1 MKTTINAFSVN
12 SQMKNININVETP
25 HSCPRCGIAYADAP
39 RVTYYSCLD
48 GFYEYNIY
56 AYSLYFCPNCG
67 KCFFIEY
74 RVSNDLY
81 SPETYTAYTDA
92 VYPHPDIEKGF
103 SEDIAKLSPNFIKI
117 YHQAEKAENMGLS
130 EICGLGYRKA
140 LEFLIK
146 DYGILFHPDDE
157 EKIKNMALSP
167 CINTY
172 IDNPRIK
179 TLATASDWIGNDET
193 HYVRKH
199 EDYNLEHLKIF
210 ISATVSF
217 INSELSYLKAE
228 QLLNTPK

>member
-1 MKTTINAFSVN
+1 MLTHLELHIIVALTVSMSIISMHIPYTFALIAANVFLSNIVY
-12 SQMKNININVETP
+12 QMI
-25 HSCPRCGIAYADAP
+25 
-39 RVTYYSCLD
+39 
-48 GFYEYNIY
+48 
-56 AYSLYFCPNCG
+56 
-67 KCFFIEY
+67 
-74 RVSNDLY
+74 LY

-179 TLATASDWIGNDET
+179 TLATASAWIGNDET

>member
-1 MKTTINAFSVN
+1 MVWVQAGFTIIS
-12 SQMKNININVETP
+12 
-25 HSCPRCGIAYADAP
+25 
-39 RVTYYSCLD
+39 YSCSR
-48 GFYEYNIY
+48 IM
-56 AYSLYFCPNCG
+56 P
-67 KCFFIEY
+67 
-74 RVSNDLY
+74 
-81 SPETYTAYTDA
+81 
-92 VYPHPDIEKGF
+92 
-103 SEDIAKLSPNFIKI
+103 LST
-117 YHQAEKAENMGLS
+117 ESAENMGLS

-179 TLATASDWIGNDET
+179 TLATASAWIGNDET